1 MVTGHVA
8 KVATNLGSRARAQ
21 MSASATTLAGSIGF
35 VLPALALSACFDVQK
50 VDPGKGVFVISDFE
64 KGDAV
69 PNTDLFDRWF
79 CLTFNPDLGQDPAQ
93 TVTCGVEEHPGDQSQ
108 FGLMA
113 RFMLHNDAPNV
124 QYAGMSLLTL
134 ADGAAVDFNGYQDLF
149 FNLKVDFGDPPPPM
163 AQVDVQLGCSSV
175 AAQDPNSNQEYFDL
189 FHTITITAP
198 STWSS
203 FRLPLSTFMQRMDET
218 NLIKGG
224 PKACLALVDNI
235 RFEVNG
241 QFTQG
246 LSGSGTLHIDDVRLE
261 NPVK

>member
-1 MVTGHVA
+1 V
-8 KVATNLGSRARAQ
+8 
-21 MSASATTLAGSIGF
+21 SASAITIAGSIGF
-35 VLPALALSACFDVQK
+35 ILPALALPACFDVPK
-50 VDPGKGVFVISDFE
+50 VDPGDGVFVISDFE

-79 CLTFNPDLGQDPAQ
+79 CLTFNPELGQDPAQ

-113 RFMLHNDAPNV
+113 RFTLHNDAPNV
-124 QYAGMSLLTL
+124 QYAGMSLLTS
-134 ADGAAVDFNGYQDLF
+134 ADGAAVDFNGYQDLS

-163 AQVDVQLGCSSV
+163 AQVDVQLGCNSV
-175 AAQDPNSNQEYFDL
+175 AAQDPNNNQEYFDL
-189 FHTITITAP
+189 FHTITITTP
-198 STWSS
+198 SAWSS
-203 FRLPLSTFMQRMDET
+203 SRLPLSTFMQRMDET
-218 NLIKGG
+218 NLFKGG
-224 PKACLALVDNI
+224 PKACLALVDSI

-246 LSGSGTLHIDDVRLE
+246 LSGSGTLHIDNVRLE